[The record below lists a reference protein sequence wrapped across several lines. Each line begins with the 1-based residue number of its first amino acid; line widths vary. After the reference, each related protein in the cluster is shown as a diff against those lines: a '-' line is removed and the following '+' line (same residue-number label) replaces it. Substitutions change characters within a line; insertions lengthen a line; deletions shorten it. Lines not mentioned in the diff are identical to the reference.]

1 MKKRIQ
7 NEAWR
12 NKGSEMQRRDQ
23 KKKKKPS
30 NI

>member
-23 KKKKKPS
+23 KKKKKA
-30 NI
+30 I

>member
-23 KKKKKPS
+23 KKKKKKA
-30 NI
+30 I